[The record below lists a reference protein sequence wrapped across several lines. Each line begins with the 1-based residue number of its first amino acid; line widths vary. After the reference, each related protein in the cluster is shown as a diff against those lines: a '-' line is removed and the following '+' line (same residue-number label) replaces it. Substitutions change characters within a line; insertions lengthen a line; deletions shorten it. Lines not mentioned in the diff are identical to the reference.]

1 MMLVLVRHGR
11 ADGNRD
17 HRFIGQSDVPLDA
30 EGRRQ
35 AEAVAARLAD
45 VGIERVVSSDLR
57 RTIDTATPLAR
68 RLGVDVD
75 VEPRLREISNGKWTG
90 LLPEDI
96 QAGWPELWTSYTEG
110 VDVARPDGEQWADVR
125 SRVVPALEELA
136 ASGRTTAVF
145 THGGPIVVA
154 AAWASGVS
162 LPGNVFRGGMAA
174 AANGGITTIVDGPRL
189 LGYNDVGHLSAL
201 AGADVPFAPVHHE

>member
-1 MMLVLVRHGR
+1 MMLVLIRHGR

-17 HRFIGQSDVPLDA
+17 HRFIGQSDVPLDD

-35 AEAVAARLAD
+35 AEAIAARLAD

-57 RTIDTATPLAR
+57 RTADTAAPLAR
-68 RLGVDVD
+68 LLGVDVD
-75 VEPRLREISNGKWTG
+75 VEPRLREIANGEWTG
-90 LLPEDI
+90 LLPEAI
-96 QAGWPELWTSYTEG
+96 RAGWPDLWASYTEG
-110 VDVARPDGEQWADVR
+110 ADVPRPKGERWADVR
-125 SRVVPALEELA
+125 GRVVPALEGLL

-162 LPGNVFRGGMAA
+162 LPGNVFRGGVAPP
-174 AANGGITTIVDGPRL
+174 ANGAITTIVEGPRL
-189 LGYNDVGHLSAL
+189 LGYNDVGHLASL
-201 AGADVPFAPVHHE
+201 AGLDVPFAPVGGE